1 MANDKTMQEL
11 KLRIKKYLELE
22 NVSILAGAG
31 TSFHLGA
38 PIIRE
43 VPDELKPQLK
53 NEIEYY
59 FPKSTEPSYE
69 DLFNCLQAD
78 KFIKEKKHEDISEI
92 NGKINLMQKW
102 LFQSLNPDRRSH

>member
-38 PIIRE
+38 PIIHE
-43 VPDELKPQLK
+43 VPDELKPQFL
-53 NEIEYY
+53 
-59 FPKSTEPSYE
+59 
-69 DLFNCLQAD
+69 C
-78 KFIKEKKHEDISEI
+78 
-92 NGKINLMQKW
+92 W
-102 LFQSLNPDRRSH
+102 